1 MSFENSSDHI
11 SLESSS
17 MKMALPRMTSGG
29 LFLPRTIFFS
39 LLIALAL
46 VCAGV
51 AQDTD
56 ETETGSVTG
65 TVTSTKG
72 APIAGVRILLT
83 DRLTGKTSAV
93 RTNAQGKYNSGDIA
107 AADYTVRA
115 EVRSF
120 ITATSSATVKAGAAT
135 TVDFVLAPEPL
146 PGVVGAREIEV
157 YPLRSLNFLEL
168 LQLEPGVQNQN
179 AGTFAPNKNGYSSLS
194 IFNQYGTDT
203 PVEADGLS
211 LTDRV
216 SGGPVQNLPAT
227 SIQEFQFGGLLAP
240 ISNQLYVPGAV
251 NIVTRSGE
259 GQLHGSLFGS
269 YGNGDILGASL
280 PGGHSHH
287 WGRQFYGGNAG
298 GALTDKLFLYA
309 SAERGRQDLLNPVLP
324 GGAFAVLNPAF
335 TSVDEPYRSIVGSG
349 RVDYKASD
357 ATRLF
362 YRFAYDHN
370 TVVAP
375 FSSGPSLQPISAET
389 NAPSHT
395 VGFDTTSGSLV
406 HSFRFEYL
414 RYKNT
419 TAPPPPG
426 ATHSIPAGFTPFDF
440 NIGGGSIS
448 QCSSGAL
455 ICVGSSPFVNQQ
467 NYQSN
472 AQFRYDGSRISGKHQ
487 FHFGGSYDHIAV
499 GRLAP
504 LYSSAPVLSDQNPVP
519 LPAAPGGPSGLATD
533 PSSYPVQWAYLS
545 NGLGFQSEKP
555 GFGLPAGSLTDK
567 QFSLYAGDTFKAT
580 QNVAVTYGVSWV
592 RDTVPNNSDLQPI
605 AALNLWQRNLG
616 SRVRQP
622 NYNFAPHLGVAWD
635 TSSNGTT
642 TLRAGIGM
650 FYDQSSF
657 LNAYSDRALRL
668 QQGNY
673 FATAPAC
680 VGGASGRIQWPTAA
694 TGSIPGGVINS
705 DGTVSP
711 FDSASGKSWCGESM
725 GTAAPLAFALQ
736 QAYQLAFSGAASNSS
751 FIGNPNAFASP
762 MLNQLSLM
770 DPNYQTPRSVQ
781 MNAGLRHELRPG
793 LVFTI
798 DYLRQ
803 VTTRSLLGIDV
814 NEGGA
819 ANTFNLAN
827 ALAARDV
834 AQTQNGCSAGTN
846 QVSCMVAKL
855 GPIGALDAYGA
866 AGIGGPAQVTAG
878 APCSYCAFPGLR
890 PNLGVNV
897 VDMPVG
903 RSVYSGV
910 LLSLNQEITNFSR
923 GVRSAS
929 FRFSYSHSKNVS
941 QGQDATHSLL
951 ANDYANPDRFTG
963 PDALD
968 RTHQVSIAANF
979 DLEHSLQLSFL
990 SHFASPLPV
999 TLRFPQEAGGAEVL
1013 VTDWNGDGSTGD
1025 LVPNTTVGAYMRSSK
1040 PGNLPQLIT
1049 QYNNITAGNSP
1060 QTPAGNALLNAGI
1073 FSLADLQSMGG
1084 VLQPLAAPVSHL
1096 AGLGWYKT
1104 FDVRLG
1110 WEHHLG
1116 ERFTLTPS
1124 LSLYN
1129 LFNFANFDTPGY
1141 VQSGI
1146 LNFGSGSLMPGATL
1160 VQPQNTVGGTSS
1172 FANGRTNRTSL
1183 QPNMN
1188 ASGAPRSLEW
1198 GLKLSF

>member
-1 MSFENSSDHI
+1 M
-11 SLESSS
+11 
-17 MKMALPRMTSGG
+17 
-29 LFLPRTIFFS
+29 PRTLLFS
-39 LLIALAL
+39 LLFALAL
-46 VCAGV
+46 ISAAV

-56 ETETGSVTG
+56 ETETGTMTG

-72 APIAGVRILLT
+72 APISGVRILFT

-107 AADYTVRA
+107 ATDYTVRA

-135 TVDFVLAPEPL
+135 TLDFTLVPEPL
-146 PGVVGAREIEV
+146 PGVVGTKEIET

-179 AGTFAPNKNGYSSLS
+179 AGTFAPNKNAYSSLS
-194 IFNQYGTDT
+194 LFNQYGADT
-203 PVEADGLS
+203 PVDADGLS
-211 LTDRV
+211 ITDRV

-240 ISNQLYVPGAV
+240 IADQLYAPGAV
-251 NIVTRSGE
+251 NIVTRSGDE
-259 GQLHGSLFGS
+259 QLHGNLFGS

-298 GALTDKLFLYA
+298 GALTDKLFFYA
-309 SAERGRQDLLNPVLP
+309 AAERGHQDLLNPVLP
-324 GGAFAVLNPAF
+324 AGAFAVLNPAA
-335 TSVDEPYRSIVGSG
+335 TSIEEPYRSIVGNG
-349 RVDYKASD
+349 RVDYKVSD
-357 ATRLF
+357 QTRLF

-375 FSSGPSLQPISAET
+375 FSSGPSLQPVSAET
-389 NAPSHT
+389 NTPSHT
-395 VGFDTTSGSLV
+395 VGFDTTTGSLI

-414 RYKNT
+414 RFKNT
-419 TAPPPPG
+419 TALASSSPPVS
-426 ATHSIPAGFTPFDF
+426 SIPVGFATYDF
-440 NIGGGSIS
+440 NIGGGSIG
-448 QCSSGAL
+448 QCSTGAL
-455 ICVGSSPFVNQQ
+455 ICVGESPFANQQ

-472 AQFRYDGSRISGKHQ
+472 MQFRYDGSRFSGKHQ
-487 FHFGGSYDHIAV
+487 FHFGGSLDRIMV
-499 GRLAP
+499 GRFAP

-519 LPAAPGGPSGLATD
+519 LPAAIGGPSGLATD

-545 NGLGFQSEKP
+545 NGQGVQSEKSAFGIP
-555 GFGLPAGSLTDK
+555 GGGLTDN
-567 QFSLYAGDTFKAT
+567 QFSLHAGDTFKAT
-580 QNVAVTYGVSWV
+580 RNVTVTYGVNWI

-605 AALNLWQRNLG
+605 AALNAWQSKLG
-616 SRVRQP
+616 ARVRQP

-642 TLRAGIGM
+642 TIRAGIGM

-673 FATAPAC
+673 FATVPAC
-680 VGGASGRIQWPTAA
+680 IGGASGRILWPTVA
-694 TGSIPGGVINS
+694 TGTIPGGTVNS

-711 FDSASGKSWCGESM
+711 FDPVSGKSWCGESM

-736 QAYQLAFSGAASNSS
+736 QAYQSATSGATLNAN

-762 MLNQLSLM
+762 MLNQLSLI

-793 LVFTI
+793 LVFTA
-798 DYLRQ
+798 DYVRQ
-803 VTTRSLLGIDV
+803 VTTRSLLGVDV
-814 NEGGA
+814 NQGGA
-819 ANTFNLAN
+819 VNTFKLGN
-827 ALAARDV
+827 ALAARDL
-834 AQTQNGCSAGTN
+834 AQVQNGCATGTN

-866 AGIGGPAQVTAG
+866 SGIGGPAQVTGG
-878 APCSYCAFPGLR
+878 APCSYCAFPGLH

-929 FRFSYSHSKNVS
+929 FRFSYSHSRNVS
-941 QGQDATHSLL
+941 QGQDTTVSLL
-951 ANDYANPDRFTG
+951 ANDYGNPDRFTG

-968 RTHQVSIAANF
+968 RTHQVSIAARF
-979 DLEHSLQLSFL
+979 DLQHSLQLSFL
-990 SHFASPLPV
+990 SHFASPLPA
-999 TLRFPQEAGGAEVL
+999 TLRFPQEAGGAEIL

-1025 LVPNTTVGAYMRSSK
+1025 VLPNSTVGAYMRSWK
-1040 PGNLPQLIT
+1040 PGNLAQVIQ
-1049 QYNNITAGNSP
+1049 QYNTNIAGSAQPETAS
-1060 QTPAGNALLNAGI
+1060 GNALINAGV
-1073 FSLADLQSMGG
+1073 FSLPELQSMGG
-1084 VLQPLAAPVSHL
+1084 VMQPLAAPVTHL
-1096 AGLGWYKT
+1096 AGLGWFKT

-1110 WEHHLG
+1110 WEHQLG
-1116 ERFTLTPS
+1116 ERFTVTPS
-1124 LSLYN
+1124 VSFYN
-1129 LFNFANFDTPGY
+1129 AFNFANFDMPGY

-1146 LNFGSGSLMPGATL
+1146 LNFGAGSLMPGATL
-1160 VQPQNTVGGTSS
+1160 VQPQNTVGGNSS

-1188 ASGAPRSLEW
+1188 ANGAPRSLQW
-1198 GLKLSF
+1198 GLKVSF

>member
-1 MSFENSSDHI
+1 M
-11 SLESSS
+11 L
-17 MKMALPRMTSGG
+17 
-29 LFLPRTIFFS
+29 RTPLLS
-39 LLIALAL
+39 LLLAL
-46 VCAGV
+46 SLISAGF

-56 ETETGSVTG
+56 ENETGTMTG

-72 APIAGVRILLT
+72 VPIAGVRILFT

-93 RTNAQGKYNSGDIA
+93 RTNAQGKYESGDIP

-120 ITATSSATVKAGAAT
+120 ITATSSATVKPGAAT
-135 TVDFVLAPEPL
+135 TLDFALAPEPL
-146 PGVVGAREIEV
+146 PGVVGVKEIEV

-168 LQLEPGVQNQN
+168 LQFEPGIQNQN
-179 AGTFAPNKNGYSSLS
+179 AGTFAPNKNAFSSIS
-194 IFNQYGTDT
+194 FFNQYGTDT

-211 LTDRV
+211 ITDRV
-216 SGGPVQNLPAT
+216 AGGPVQNLPAT
-227 SIQEFQFGGLLAP
+227 SVQEFQLGGLLAP
-240 ISNQLYVPGAV
+240 IANQLYAPGAI

-259 GQLHGSLFGS
+259 GQLHGNLFGS
-269 YGNGDILGASL
+269 YGNGDILAASL

-298 GALTDKLFLYA
+298 GALTDKLFFYA

-324 GGAFAVLNPAF
+324 AGAFAALNPTF
-335 TSVDEPYRSIVGSG
+335 TSIDEPYRSMVGSG
-349 RVDYKASD
+349 RLDYKLSD
-357 ATRLF
+357 ETRLF

-375 FSSGPSLQPISAET
+375 FSSGPSLQSVFAET
-389 NAPSHT
+389 NTPSHT
-395 VGFDTTSGSLV
+395 VGFDTTSGSIL

-414 RYKNT
+414 RFKNT
-419 TAPPPPG
+419 TAAPPG
-426 ATHSIPAGFTPFDF
+426 PTHSIPAGFTPFDF
-440 NIGGGSIS
+440 NIGGGSIN

-472 AQFRYDGSRISGKHQ
+472 TQFRYDGSRISGKHQ
-487 FHFGGSYDHIAV
+487 FHFGGSFDRIMV
-499 GRLAP
+499 GRFAP
-504 LYSSAPVLSDQNPVP
+504 LYSSAPVLSDQNSVP

-545 NGLGFQSEKP
+545 NGLGFQSEKS
-555 GFGLPAGSLTDK
+555 GFGLPAGGLVDN
-567 QFSLYAGDTFKAT
+567 QVSLYAGDTVKAT
-580 QNVAVTYGVSWV
+580 QNLTVTYGVRWV
-592 RDTVPNNSDLQPI
+592 RDTVPNNSELQPI
-605 AALNLWQRNLG
+605 AALNLWQAKLG
-616 SRVRQP
+616 NRVRQP
-622 NYNFAPHLGVAWD
+622 NYNFAPHLGLAWD

-642 TLRAGIGM
+642 TVRAGIGM
-650 FYDQSSF
+650 FYDDSSF

-668 QQGNY
+668 QQGSY

-680 VGGASGRIQWPTAA
+680 IGGASGRILWPTAA
-694 TGSIPGGVINS
+694 TGTVPGGVINV

-711 FDSASGKSWCGESM
+711 FDPVSGKSWCGESM

-736 QAYQLAFSGAASNSS
+736 QAYQSALGGTTSNAN

-762 MLNQLSLM
+762 MLNQLNLIGP
-770 DPNYQTPRSVQ
+770 DYQTPRTVR
-781 MNAGLRHELRPG
+781 MNVGLRHEFRPG
-793 LVFTI
+793 LVFTA

-803 VTTRSLLGIDV
+803 VTTRSLLGVDV

-834 AQTQNGCSAGTN
+834 AQTQNGCLAGTN

-866 AGIGGPAQVTAG
+866 AGIGGPAQVTGG
-878 APCSYCAFPGLR
+878 AACSFCAFPGLH

-897 VDMPVG
+897 VDLPVG

-923 GVRSAS
+923 GVRSAT
-929 FRFSYSHSKNVS
+929 FRFSYSHSRNVS
-941 QGQDATHSLL
+941 QGQDPMHSLL

-968 RTHQVSIAANF
+968 RTHQVSIAAHF
-979 DLEHSLQLSFL
+979 DLQHSLQLSFL

-1025 LVPNTTVGAYMRSSK
+1025 LLPNTTVGAYMRSWK
-1040 PGNLPQLIT
+1040 PGNLAQLFT
-1049 QYNNITAGNSP
+1049 QYNNTVAGNSP
-1060 QTPAGNALLNAGI
+1060 QTPAGNALLNAGV
-1073 FSLADLQSMGG
+1073 FSLPELQSMGG
-1084 VLQPLAAPVSHL
+1084 VLQPVAAPVPHL

-1104 FDVRLG
+1104 LDLRLG
-1110 WEHHLG
+1110 WEHQLG

-1124 LSLYN
+1124 VSLYN
-1129 LFNFANFDTPGY
+1129 LFNFANFDMPGY
-1141 VQSGI
+1141 VQSGV
-1146 LNFGSGSLMPGATL
+1146 LNFGAGSLMPGATL
-1160 VQPQNTVGGTSS
+1160 VQPQNTVGGNSS
-1172 FANGRTNRTSL
+1172 FTNGRTNRTSL

-1188 ASGAPRSLEW
+1188 ANGAPRSLQW

>member
-1 MSFENSSDHI
+1 
-11 SLESSS
+11 
-17 MKMALPRMTSGG
+17 MKLALPRMTSGG
-29 LFLPRTIFFS
+29 PFLPRTFLFS
-39 LLIALAL
+39 LLFALAL
-46 VCAGV
+46 MSAAV

-56 ETETGSVTG
+56 ETENGTMTG

-72 APIAGVRILLT
+72 APISGVRILFT

-107 AADYTVRA
+107 ATDYTVRA
-115 EVRSF
+115 EARSF

-135 TVDFVLAPEPL
+135 TLDFTLAPEPL
-146 PGVVGAREIEV
+146 PGVVGSKEIES

-179 AGTFAPNKNGYSSLS
+179 AGTFAPNKNAFSSLS
-194 IFNQYGTDT
+194 LFNQYGTDT
-203 PVEADGLS
+203 PLKADGLS
-211 LTDRV
+211 VTDRI

-227 SIQEFQFGGLLAP
+227 SVDVFQVGGVLAP
-240 ISNQLYVPGAV
+240 ITDQLYAPGAI
-251 NIVTRSGE
+251 NIVTRSGAE
-259 GQLHGSLFGS
+259 QFHGNLFGS

-287 WGRQFYGGNAG
+287 WGRQFYGGTAG
-298 GALTDKLFLYA
+298 GALTDKVFFYA
-309 SAERGRQDLLNPVLP
+309 SLERGHQDLLNPVLP
-324 GGAFAVLNPAF
+324 GGAFAALNPAF
-335 TSVDEPYRSIVGSG
+335 TSIDEPYRSILGSG
-349 RVDYKASD
+349 RLDYKVSD
-357 ATRLF
+357 TTRLF

-375 FSSGPSLQPISAET
+375 FSSGPSLQPVLAET
-389 NAPSHT
+389 NTPSHT
-395 VGFDTTSGSLV
+395 VGFDTTTGSLI

-414 RYKNT
+414 RFKNT
-419 TAPPPPG
+419 TAQPSSPGPPP
-426 ATHSIPAGFTPFDF
+426 AIPAGTNYDF
-440 NIGGGSIS
+440 NIGGGSIE
-448 QCSSGAL
+448 QCSTGAL
-455 ICVGSSPFVNQQ
+455 ICVGQSPFINQR

-472 AQFRYDGSRISGKHQ
+472 TQFRYDGSRISGKHQ
-487 FHFGGSYDHIAV
+487 FHFGGSFDRILV
-499 GRLAP
+499 GRFAP

-519 LPAAPGGPSGLATD
+519 LPAAVGGPSGLATD
-533 PSSYPVQWAYLS
+533 PSSYPVQWAFLG
-545 NGLGFQSEKP
+545 NGLGFQSEKSA
-555 GFGLPAGSLTDK
+555 FGLSGGALSDN
-567 QFSLYAGDTFKAT
+567 QVSLYAGETVKAT
-580 QNVAVTYGVSWV
+580 QNLTVTYGVNWV

-605 AALNLWQRNLG
+605 AALNLWQPKLG
-616 SRVRQP
+616 NRVRQP

-642 TLRAGIGM
+642 TVRAGIGM

-680 VGGASGRIQWPTAA
+680 IGGASGRILWPTAA
-694 TGSIPGGVINS
+694 TGTIPGGTINS

-711 FDSASGKSWCGESM
+711 FDPVSGKSWCGESM
-725 GTAAPLAFALQ
+725 GTAAPLALALQ
-736 QAYQLAFSGAASNSS
+736 QAYQSAFSGAASNAN

-762 MLNQLSLM
+762 MLNQLSLI
-770 DPNYQTPRSVQ
+770 DPNYQTPRTVQ
-781 MNAGLRHELRPG
+781 MNVGLRHELRPG
-793 LVFTI
+793 LVFSV

-803 VTTRSLLGIDV
+803 VTTRSLLGVDV
-814 NEGGA
+814 NQGGA

-827 ALAARDV
+827 ALAARDL
-834 AQTQNGCSAGTN
+834 AQVQNGCLTGTN

-855 GPIGALDAYGA
+855 GAIGALNAYGG
-866 AGIGGPAQVTAG
+866 AGIGGPAQVSGG
-878 APCSYCAFPGLR
+878 APCSYCAFPGLH

-929 FRFSYSHSKNVS
+929 FRFSYSHSRNVS
-941 QGQDATHSLL
+941 QGQDTTFSLL

-968 RTHQVSIAANF
+968 RTHQVSIAAHF
-979 DLEHSLQLSFL
+979 DLQHSLQLSFL

-999 TLRFPQEAGGAEVL
+999 TLRFPQEAGGAEIL

-1025 LVPNTTVGAYMRSSK
+1025 LVPGTTVGTYMRSWNS
-1040 PGNLPQLIT
+1040 GSLLRLING
-1049 QYNNITAGNSP
+1049 YNANFPNSSGP
-1060 QTPAGNALLNAGI
+1060 QTAAGNALINAGV
-1073 FSLADLQSMGG
+1073 FSLPELQSMGG
-1084 VLQPLAAPVSHL
+1084 VMQPLAAPVSHL
-1096 AGLGWYKT
+1096 AGLGWFKT

-1110 WEHHLG
+1110 WEHQLG
-1116 ERFTLTPS
+1116 ERFTITPS
-1124 LSLYN
+1124 VSLYN
-1129 LFNFANFDTPGY
+1129 VFNFANFDMPGY

-1146 LNFGSGSLMPGATL
+1146 LNYGAGSLMSGATL
-1160 VQPQNTVGGTSS
+1160 VQPQNTVGGNSS

-1188 ASGAPRSLEW
+1188 ASGAPRAVQW

>member
-1 MSFENSSDHI
+1 
-11 SLESSS
+11 
-17 MKMALPRMTSGG
+17 MKMASQ
-29 LFLPRTIFFS
+29 PRTHGGRFLLRTLFFS
-39 LLIALAL
+39 LLLAL
-46 VCAGV
+46 SLISATF

-56 ETETGSVTG
+56 ETETGTMTG

-72 APIAGVRILLT
+72 APIAGVRILFT

-93 RTNAQGKYNSGDIA
+93 RTDAQGKYNSGDIP

-120 ITATSSATVKAGAAT
+120 ITATSSATVKASAAT
-135 TVDFVLAPEPL
+135 TLDFTLAPEPL
-146 PGVVGAREIEV
+146 PGVVGTKEIES

-179 AGTFAPNKNGYSSLS
+179 AGTFAPNKNAFSSLS
-194 IFNQYGTDT
+194 LFNQSGSET
-203 PVEADGLS
+203 PVDADGLS
-211 LTDRV
+211 ITDRV
-216 SGGPVQNLPAT
+216 AGGVVQNLPA
-227 SIQEFQFGGLLAP
+227 SSVQDFQFGGLLAP
-240 ISNQLYVPGAV
+240 IASQLYAPGAV
-251 NIVTRSGE
+251 NIVTRSG
-259 GQLHGSLFGS
+259 GDQLHGNLFGS

-298 GALTDKLFLYA
+298 GALTDKLFFYA
-309 SAERGRQDLLNPVLP
+309 AAERGRQDLLNPVLP
-324 GGAFAVLNPAF
+324 GGAFATLNPAF
-335 TSVDEPYRSIVGSG
+335 TSVDEPYSGIVGSG
-349 RVDYKASD
+349 RLDYKVSD
-357 ATRLF
+357 ATRFF

-375 FSSGPSLQPISAET
+375 FSSGPSLQSVSAET
-389 NAPSHT
+389 NTPSHT
-395 VGFDTTSGSLV
+395 VGFDTTTGSLI

-414 RYKNT
+414 RFKNT
-419 TAPPPPG
+419 TAQPSTLPPV
-426 ATHSIPAGFTPFDF
+426 AAIPVGTDYDF
-440 NIGGGSIS
+440 NIGGGSIG
-448 QCSSGAL
+448 QCSAGAL
-455 ICVGSSPFVNQQ
+455 ICVGESPFANEQ

-472 AQFRYDGSRISGKHQ
+472 LQFRYDGSRISGKHQ
-487 FHFGGSYDHIAV
+487 FHFGGSFDRIMV
-499 GRLAP
+499 GRFAP
-504 LYSSAPVLSDQNPVP
+504 LYSSAPVLSDQGPVP

-533 PSSYPVQWAYLS
+533 PRSYPVQWAYLS
-545 NGLGFQSEKP
+545 NGQGFQSEKS
-555 GFGLPAGSLTDK
+555 GFGLPGGALPDK

-580 QNVAVTYGVSWV
+580 QNVTVTYGVSWV

-605 AALNLWQRNLG
+605 ALLNVWQSKLG
-616 SRVRQP
+616 NRVRQP
-622 NYNFAPHLGVAWD
+622 NYNFAPHAGVAWD

-642 TLRAGIGM
+642 TVRAGIGM

-680 VGGASGRIQWPTAA
+680 VGGASGRIQWPTTA
-694 TGSIPGGVINS
+694 TGSIPGGIINS

-711 FDSASGKSWCGESM
+711 FDPLSGKSWCGESM

-736 QAYQLAFSGAASNSS
+736 QAYQSAYSGITSNAN
-751 FIGNPNAFASP
+751 FIGNPSAFASP
-762 MLNQLSLM
+762 MLNQLSLI
-770 DPNYQTPRSVQ
+770 DPNYQTPRTVQ

-793 LVFTI
+793 LVFTA
-798 DYLRQ
+798 DYVRQ
-803 VTTRSLLGIDV
+803 VTTRSLLGVDV
-814 NEGGA
+814 NQGGA

-827 ALAARDV
+827 ALAARDL
-834 AQTQNGCSAGTN
+834 AQTQNGCLTGTN

-866 AGIGGPAQVTAG
+866 AGIGGPAQVTSG
-878 APCSYCAFPGLR
+878 APCPYCAFPGLH

-929 FRFSYSHSKNVS
+929 FRLSYSHSRNVS
-941 QGQDATHSLL
+941 QGQDATVALL

-968 RTHQVSIAANF
+968 RTHQISLAANF
-979 DLEHSLQLSFL
+979 DLQHSLQLSFL

-1025 LVPNTTVGAYMRSSK
+1025 LMPNTTVGAYMRSWNAGSLTRLLA
-1040 PGNLPQLIT
+1040 G
-1049 QYNNITAGNSP
+1049 YNANVAGSSAP
-1060 QTPAGNALLNAGI
+1060 QTPSGAALISAGV
-1073 FSLADLQSMGG
+1073 FSLPELQSMGG
-1084 VLQPLAAPVSHL
+1084 VMQPLAAPVPHL
-1096 AGLGWYKT
+1096 AGLGWFKT

-1110 WEHHLG
+1110 WEHQLG
-1116 ERFTLTPS
+1116 ERFTITPS
-1124 LSLYN
+1124 VSLYN
-1129 LFNFANFDTPGY
+1129 LFNFANFDMPGY
-1141 VQSGI
+1141 TQSGI
-1146 LNFGSGSLMPGATL
+1146 LNFGAGSLMPGATL
-1160 VQPQNTVGGTSS
+1160 VQPQNTVGGNSS
-1172 FANGRTNRTSL
+1172 FVNGRTNRTSL

-1188 ASGAPRSLEW
+1188 ASGAPRSVEW

>member
-1 MSFENSSDHI
+1 M
-11 SLESSS
+11 
-17 MKMALPRMTSGG
+17 
-29 LFLPRTIFFS
+29 PRTLLLS
-39 LLIALAL
+39 LLLALAL
-46 VCAGV
+46 ISTAF

-56 ETETGSVTG
+56 ETETGTMTG

-72 APIAGVRILLT
+72 APIAGVRILLI

-93 RTNAQGKYNSGDIA
+93 RTNAQGKYESGDIP

-135 TVDFVLAPEPL
+135 TLDFVLAPEPL
-146 PGVVGAREIEV
+146 PGVVGAKDIEV

-179 AGTFAPNKNGYSSLS
+179 AGTFAPNKNAYSSLS
-194 IFNQYGTDT
+194 LFNQYGTET

-211 LTDRV
+211 ITDRV
-216 SGGPVQNLPAT
+216 TGGPVQNLPAT
-227 SIQEFQFGGLLAP
+227 SVQDFQFGGLLAP
-240 ISNQLYVPGAV
+240 ISNQLYAPGAV

-259 GQLHGSLFGS
+259 GRVHGNLFGS

-298 GALTDKLFLYA
+298 GALTEKLFFYA
-309 SAERGRQDLLNPVLP
+309 SGERGRQDLLNPVLP
-324 GGAFAVLNPAF
+324 GGAFAALNPAF
-335 TSVDEPYRSIVGSG
+335 TSVDEPYRSIVGTG
-349 RVDYKASD
+349 RLDYKLSD
-357 ATRLF
+357 TTRLF

-375 FSSGPSLQPISAET
+375 FSSGPSLQPVLAET
-389 NAPSHT
+389 NTPSHT
-395 VGFDTTSGSLV
+395 VGFDTSTGSLV
-406 HSFRFEYL
+406 HSFRFDYL
-414 RYKNT
+414 RFKNT
-419 TAPPPPG
+419 TAPPPSGPP
-426 ATHSIPAGFTPFDF
+426 HSLPAGFTPFDF

-455 ICVGSSPFVNQQ
+455 ICVGSSPFENQQ

-472 AQFRYDGSRISGKHQ
+472 LQFRYDGSRVSGKHQ
-487 FHFGGSYDHIAV
+487 FHFGGSFDRIMV
-499 GRLAP
+499 GRFAP

-519 LPAAPGGPSGLATD
+519 LPAALGGPSGLATD

-545 NGLGFQSEKP
+545 NDQGFQSEKSA
-555 GFGLPAGSLTDK
+555 FGLPAGGLTDK
-567 QFSLYAGDTFKAT
+567 QISLYAGDTFKAT
-580 QNVAVTYGVSWV
+580 QNVTVTYGVNWV

-605 AALNLWQRNLG
+605 AALNLWQAKLG
-616 SRVRQP
+616 NRVRQP

-642 TLRAGIGM
+642 TIRAGIGM
-650 FYDQSSF
+650 FYDQASF

-668 QQGNY
+668 QQGTY
-673 FATAPAC
+673 SATAPAC
-680 VGGASGRIQWPTAA
+680 IGGVSGRILWPTAVS
-694 TGSIPGGVINS
+694 GSIPGGVINP

-736 QAYQLAFSGAASNSS
+736 QAYQSAFSGITSNPN
-751 FIGNPNAFASP
+751 FIGNLNAFASP
-762 MLNQLSLM
+762 MLNQLSLI
-770 DPNYQTPRSVQ
+770 DPNYQTPRTVQ

-793 LVFTI
+793 LVFTA
-798 DYLRQ
+798 DYVRQ
-803 VTTRSLLGIDV
+803 VTTRSLLGVDV
-814 NEGGA
+814 NQGGS
-819 ANTFNLAN
+819 ANSFNLAN
-827 ALAARDV
+827 ALAARDF
-834 AQTQNGCSAGTN
+834 AQTQNGCFAGTN

-855 GPIGALDAYGA
+855 GAIGALDAYGS

-878 APCSYCAFPGLR
+878 APCPFCAFPGLR
-890 PNLGVNV
+890 RNLGVNV
-897 VDMPVG
+897 VDLPVG
-903 RSVYSGV
+903 RSVYGGV

-929 FRFSYSHSKNVS
+929 FRFSYSHSHNDS
-941 QGQDATHSLL
+941 QGQDSTLSLL

-968 RTHQVSIAANF
+968 RTHQISIAANF

-990 SHFASPLPV
+990 SHFASSLPV

-1025 LVPNTTVGAYMRSSK
+1025 LVPNTTVGAYMRSSN
-1040 PGNLPQLIT
+1040 PGNLPQQLT
-1049 QYNNITAGNSP
+1049 QYNNIVAGNSP
-1060 QTPAGNALLNAGI
+1060 QTPAGNALINGGV
-1073 FSLADLQSMGG
+1073 FSLSELQSMGG
-1084 VLQPLAAPVSHL
+1084 VLQPLAAPVPHL
-1096 AGLGWYKT
+1096 AGVGWYKT
-1104 FDVRLG
+1104 FDIRLG
-1110 WEHHLG
+1110 WEHHWG
-1116 ERFTLTPS
+1116 ERFTITPS
-1124 LSLYN
+1124 VSLYN
-1129 LFNFANFDTPGY
+1129 LFNFANFDQPGY
-1141 VQSGI
+1141 IQSGI
-1146 LNFGSGSLMPGATL
+1146 LNFGAGSLMPGATL
-1160 VQPQNTVGGTSS
+1160 VQPQNTVGGNSS